1 MENKDFDKFIEDQKK
16 LNELI
21 DRNTASMGSFVSA
34 QANALKLSRQL
45 KHSEEQ
51 LNKQQ
56 KKFEE
61 SKNKLAL
68 IKHKLADENLKLSK
82 QEIANLKEQEAIL
95 EDENKL
101 HEKQI
106 AYHKSNLNSYKQQLT
121 LINKSLSGWRS
132 VGNVV
137 KNEVG
142 SALKSG
148 WKSMLAQDKAV
159 RNTQLSMGILTNQAK
174 SFSMNIYRSSA
185 RTQMLGANAKDLAGY
200 QKDYSEQIGRATVLT
215 DQGLEAMTEMAKGTT
230 LGAEGAVRMT
240 SEMDNFGLSVMATR
254 DLVEKTVNS
263 AHKMGVNS
271 ASVTKTMMNNMRIA
285 QKYNFKEGVAGLGK
299 MAIQAEKFKT
309 TIEGVAGFADKLFTP
324 EGAIDAAAQ
333 LQVLGGEWAKIADPF
348 SLMYKARNDM
358 AGLQQSMIEATKGVA
373 KFNEATGAFDITGMN
388 MHRLREIS
396 KVTGQSVDELAE
408 SARAFARTEDIKMQI
423 SASVDKNYEDFIT
436 STAQYNKDKGGYF
449 IEIGGKEKNIKDLNA
464 LNNSELKNIVLQ
476 QENLKKRAIE
486 AQSVDELWT
495 NLKDSF
501 KATLLPLLKGIEL
514 GLHKPLAKVID
525 WLDKNDITTKI
536 ANLTGTIGEFIVDN
550 PVKSI
555 IGAVAA
561 IGLFELA
568 KWGANG
574 FAFGMGFN
582 RATSMF
588 GGDSGG
594 LMGSLGSKTGGFLGK
609 SAGKFGM
616 STKAMVGTG
625 VGLGVAGAGL
635 SMGREL
641 RDDPNDITGKVMG
654 AGGMA
659 LQGAALGML
668 AGPIGAAVGGALGL
682 ALGTYMETS
691 RNDTPKG
698 QEASKMQDFVMRP
711 GSKAQP
717 FSSNDT
723 LIGFKPD
730 GPIAKNADSSVGSS
744 PKSLK
749 IEFAPIKI
757 EFGNLTIIGSNG
769 SNSNVNFND
778 DPVLMRE
785 ISSMIQQELR
795 KAIGGGVLN
804 PNPIK

>member
-230 LGAEGAVRMT
+230 LGAEGAVRMA

-254 DLVEKTVNS
+254 DLVEKTVDS

-285 QKYNFKEGVAGLGK
+285 QKYNFKEGLDGLGK
-299 MAIQAEKFKT
+299 MSIQAEKFKT
-309 TIEGVAGFADKLFTP
+309 TIEGVAGFAEKLFTP

-358 AGLQQSMIEATKGVA
+358 AGLQQSMIEATAGVA
-373 KFNEATGAFDITGMN
+373 QFNKATGAFEISGMEL
-388 MHRLREIS
+388 HRLREIS
-396 KVTGQSVDELAE
+396 KVTGQSVDELAQ
-408 SARAFARTEDIKMQI
+408 SAKELAKTKAIKMQI

-436 STAQYNKDKGGYF
+436 STAQYDAKKGGYF
-449 IEIGGKEKNIKDLNA
+449 IEIGGKDKNIKDLTA

-476 QENLKKRAIE
+476 EENLKKRAIE

-501 KATLLPLLKGIEL
+501 KATLLPLLKGIEM

-536 ANLTGTIGEFIVDN
+536 AKFTESIGNFIVDN
-550 PVKSI
+550 PLISAM
-555 IGAVAA
+555 GAVAA
-561 IGLFELA
+561 MGLFEIG
-568 KWGANG
+568 KWVANG
-574 FAFGMGFN
+574 MALGKGFSMTNGM
-582 RATSMF
+582 S
-588 GGDSGG
+588 GGSGG
-594 LMGSLGSKTGGFLGK
+594 LMGSLGSKVNVGGLVGAAGLGIAGTGLQMGRDFRDNPNDTTG
-609 SAGKFGM
+609 
-616 STKAMVGTG
+616 KAMG
-625 VGLGVAGAGL
+625 
-635 SMGREL
+635 
-641 RDDPNDITGKVMG
+641 I
-654 AGGMA
+654 GGSA
-659 LQGAALGML
+659 LQGAGMGM
-668 AGPIGAAVGGALGL
+668 AIGSVIPGIGTAVGAGVGGVLGGIY
-682 ALGTYMETS
+682 GTYNEMSTK
-691 RNDTPKG
+691 DTPKG

-769 SNSNVNFND
+769 SSSNVNFND

>member
-1 MENKDFDKFIEDQKK
+1 M
-16 LNELI
+16 
-21 DRNTASMGSFVSA
+21 S
-34 QANALKLSRQL
+34 
-45 KHSEEQ
+45 
-51 LNKQQ
+51 
-56 KKFEE
+56 
-61 SKNKLAL
+61 
-68 IKHKLADENLKLSK
+68 
-82 QEIANLKEQEAIL
+82 
-95 EDENKL
+95 
-101 HEKQI
+101 
-106 AYHKSNLNSYKQQLT
+106 
-121 LINKSLSGWRS
+121 
-132 VGNVV
+132 
-137 KNEVG
+137 
-142 SALKSG
+142 
-148 WKSMLAQDKAV
+148 
-159 RNTQLSMGILTNQAK
+159 
-174 SFSMNIYRSSA
+174 
-185 RTQMLGANAKDLAGY
+185 
-200 QKDYSEQIGRATVLT
+200 
-215 DQGLEAMTEMAKGTT
+215 
-230 LGAEGAVRMT
+230 
-240 SEMDNFGLSVMATR
+240 
-254 DLVEKTVNS
+254 
-263 AHKMGVNS
+263 
-271 ASVTKTMMNNMRIA
+271 
-285 QKYNFKEGVAGLGK
+285 
-299 MAIQAEKFKT
+299 IQAEKFKT
-309 TIEGVAGFADKLFTP
+309 TIEGVAGFAEKLFTP

-358 AGLQQSMIEATKGVA
+358 AGLQKSMIEATAGVA
-373 KFNEATGAFDITGMN
+373 QFNKATGEFEISGME

-396 KVTGQSVDELAE
+396 KVTGQSVDELAQ
-408 SARAFARTEDIKMQI
+408 SAKELAKTKAIKMQI

-486 AQSVDELWT
+486 AKSVDELWT

-536 ANLTGTIGEFIVDN
+536 ANLTGTIGEFIVEN

-574 FAFGMGFN
+574 FAFGLGFN
-582 RATSMF
+582 RATSML
-588 GGDSGG
+588 GGDSGSGG
-594 LMGSLGSKTGGFLGK
+594 LMSSIGGKAGGFLGK

-625 VGLGVAGAGL
+625 VGLGIAGTGL

-641 RDDPNDITGKVMG
+641 RDNPNDITGKVMG
-654 AGGMA
+654 VGGTA

-698 QEASKMQDFVMRP
+698 QEASTMQDFVMRP
-711 GSKAQP
+711 GGKAQP

-730 GPIAKNADSSVGSS
+730 GPIAKNANQLLERHFHQTQLFSESVW
-744 PKSLK
+744 
-749 IEFAPIKI
+749 
-757 EFGNLTIIGSNG
+757 
-769 SNSNVNFND
+769 
-778 DPVLMRE
+778 
-785 ISSMIQQELR
+785 
-795 KAIGGGVLN
+795 
-804 PNPIK
+804 

>member
-230 LGAEGAVRMT
+230 LGAEGAVRMA

-285 QKYNFKEGVAGLGK
+285 QKYNFKEGLAGLGK
-299 MAIQAEKFKT
+299 MSIQAEKFKT
-309 TIEGVAGFADKLFTP
+309 TIEGVAGFAEKLFTP

-358 AGLQQSMIEATKGVA
+358 AGLQQSMIEATAGVA
-373 KFNEATGAFDITGMN
+373 QFNKATGAFEISGMEL
-388 MHRLREIS
+388 HRLREIS
-396 KVTGQSVDELAE
+396 KVTGQSVDELAQ
-408 SARAFARTEDIKMQI
+408 SAKELAKTKAIKMQI

-436 STAQYNKDKGGYF
+436 STAQYDAKKGGYF
-449 IEIGGKEKNIKDLNA
+449 IKIGADEKNIKDLTA

-476 QENLKKRAIE
+476 EENLKKRAIE

-501 KATLLPLLKGIEL
+501 KATLLPLLKGIEI

-525 WLDKNDITTKI
+525 WLDKSDITTKI
-536 ANLTGTIGEFIVDN
+536 AKFTESIGNFIVDN
-550 PVKSI
+550 PLVSAM
-555 IGAVAA
+555 GAVAA
-561 IGLFELA
+561 MGLFEIG
-568 KWGANG
+568 KWVANG
-574 FAFGMGFN
+574 MALGKGFSMTNGM
-582 RATSMF
+582 S
-588 GGDSGG
+588 GGSGG

>member
-230 LGAEGAVRMT
+230 LGAEGAVRMA

-254 DLVEKTVNS
+254 DLVEKTVDS

-285 QKYNFKEGVAGLGK
+285 QKYNFKEGLDGLGK
-299 MAIQAEKFKT
+299 MSIQAEKFKT
-309 TIEGVAGFADKLFTP
+309 TIEGVAGFAEKLFTP

-358 AGLQQSMIEATKGVA
+358 AGLQQSMIEATAGVA
-373 KFNEATGAFDITGMN
+373 QFNKATGAFEISGMEL
-388 MHRLREIS
+388 HRLREIS
-396 KVTGQSVDELAE
+396 KVTGQSVDELAQ
-408 SARAFARTEDIKMQI
+408 SAKELAKTKAIKMQI

-436 STAQYNKDKGGYF
+436 STAQYDAKKGGYF
-449 IEIGGKEKNIKDLNA
+449 IKIGADEKNIKDLTA

-476 QENLKKRAIE
+476 EENLKKRAIE
-486 AQSVDELWT
+486 AHSVDELWT

-501 KATLLPLLKGIEL
+501 KATLLPLLKGIEI

-536 ANLTGTIGEFIVDN
+536 AKFTESIGNFIVDN
-550 PVKSI
+550 PLISAM
-555 IGAVAA
+555 GAVAA
-561 IGLFELA
+561 MGLFEIG
-568 KWGANG
+568 KWVANG
-574 FAFGMGFN
+574 MALGKGFSMTNGM
-582 RATSMF
+582 S
-588 GGDSGG
+588 GGSGG
-594 LMGSLGSKTGGFLGK
+594 LMGSLGSKVNVGGLVGAAGLGIAGTGLQMGRDFRDNPNDTTG
-609 SAGKFGM
+609 
-616 STKAMVGTG
+616 KAMG
-625 VGLGVAGAGL
+625 
-635 SMGREL
+635 
-641 RDDPNDITGKVMG
+641 I
-654 AGGMA
+654 GGSA
-659 LQGAALGML
+659 LQGAGMGM
-668 AGPIGAAVGGALGL
+668 AIGSVIPGIGTAVGAGVGGVLGGIY
-682 ALGTYMETS
+682 GTYNEMSTK
-691 RNDTPKG
+691 DTPKG

-769 SNSNVNFND
+769 SSSNVNFND